1 MLIAHK
7 VRNTCF
13 LFASFHSYGNIT
25 SVMKTPTIKVAHTTT
40 NSVIYKNF
48 HISVDNVKRKLSK
61 GATLK
66 YFPCTI
72 GCANNS
78 FFSLNELDSKGRTNA
93 WYLEPSPE
101 LHKLEHSVASV

>member
-1 MLIAHK
+1 
-7 VRNTCF
+7 
-13 LFASFHSYGNIT
+13 
-25 SVMKTPTIKVAHTTT
+25 MKTPTIKVAHTTT

-48 HISVDNVKRKLSK
+48 HVSVANISRKLSK

-66 YFPCTI
+66 FFPSAS
-72 GCANNS
+72 GFDSSS
-78 FFSLNELDSKGRTNA
+78 FFSLNELDSKGRTKT

>member
-1 MLIAHK
+1 
-7 VRNTCF
+7 
-13 LFASFHSYGNIT
+13 
-25 SVMKTPTIKVAHTTT
+25 MKTPTIKVAHTTT

-72 GCANNS
+72 GLANNS
-78 FFSLNELDSKGRTNA
+78 FFSLNELDSKGRSKT
-93 WYLEPSPE
+93 WYLDPSPE
-101 LHKLEHSVASV
+101 LLKLDHSVASV

>member
-1 MLIAHK
+1 MFFSS
-7 VRNTCF
+7 F
-13 LFASFHSYGNIT
+13 LFASFRSYGNIT

-66 YFPCTI
+66 YFPSTI
-72 GCANNS
+72 NSFANNS
-78 FFSLNELDSKGRTNA
+78 FFSLNELDSKGRSKT
-93 WYLEPSPE
+93 WYLDPSPE
-101 LHKLEHSVASV
+101 LLKLDHSVASV

>member
-1 MLIAHK
+1 
-7 VRNTCF
+7 
-13 LFASFHSYGNIT
+13 
-25 SVMKTPTIKVAHTTT
+25 MKTPTVKVAHTTT

-48 HISVDNVKRKLSK
+48 HISVANISKKIQK

-72 GCANNS
+72 GADNS
-78 FFSLNELDSKGRTNA
+78 FFSLNELDSKGRAKT

-101 LHKLEHSVASV
+101 LHQLSHSVASV